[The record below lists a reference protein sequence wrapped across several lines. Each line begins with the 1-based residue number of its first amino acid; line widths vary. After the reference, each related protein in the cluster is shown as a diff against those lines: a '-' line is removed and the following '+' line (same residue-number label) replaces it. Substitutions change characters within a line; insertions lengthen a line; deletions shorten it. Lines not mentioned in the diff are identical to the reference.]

1 MAYEDDTKIIKRCQ
15 NGDQEAYQ
23 TLVLRYQEKAVWI
36 AFQMI
41 GNYEEARD
49 ISQEAFIRVY
59 KSIHKFNLMSNFYTW
74 LYRIVVNLCI
84 DHLRKYGQRTRS
96 VSIDDIG
103 DVSAQ
108 MPSLDRGLEKA
119 ELLAKIYKVLDQM
132 PEKYRTIL
140 ILRDIETYDCKE
152 VASILGCNHNT
163 VRWRLFRGRQIF
175 KDIWEKQEGST
186 SPLN

>member
-1 MAYEDDTKIIKRCQ
+1 MTHEDDTEIIRKCQ
-15 NGDQEAYQ
+15 RGDQEAYRE
-23 TLVLRYQEKAVWI
+23 LVKRYQEKTVWV
-36 AFQMI
+36 AFQMV

-59 KSIHKFNLMSNFYTW
+59 KSIHKFNLLSNFYTW

-84 DHLRKYGQRTRS
+84 DHLRKQGNRSRS

-103 DVSAQ
+103 DISGKNPA
-108 MPSLDRGLEKA
+108 LDRNLEQA
-119 ELLAKIYKVLDQM
+119 ELNVKIYNVLQQI
-132 PEKYRTIL
+132 PPKYRAIL
-140 ILRDIETYDCKE
+140 VLRDIENYDCKE
-152 VASILGCNHNT
+152 VGTIIGCNHNT

-175 KDIWEKQEGST
+175 KDIWEKQEGTS